1 MTAQST
7 QPQPKPSNVVP
18 MATRPAQAS
27 PAKSTGSPGQLTP
40 ISTVESHPAD
50 EPGYGHGV

>member
-1 MTAQST
+1 MTAQPT

-18 MATRPAQAS
+18 MTTRPAPAS
-27 PAKSTGSPGQLTP
+27 PAKSIAPAGQLTP

>member
-18 MATRPAQAS
+18 MTTRPAQVS
-27 PAKSTGSPGQLTP
+27 PAKSPTSPVH

>member
-1 MTAQST
+1 MTAPSA
-7 QPQPKPSNVVP
+7 QPQPKSSNVVP
-18 MATRPAQAS
+18 MTRPTQTS
-27 PAKSTGSPGQLTP
+27 SAKSPTSATLTP